1 MIWLCHEMPD
11 VARLSLEWLE
21 ITGDSYIVD
30 VREFYGDSVTDGFL
44 EVFKYALKF
53 SDMALA
59 DNWEAYET
67 LKGKG
72 L

>member
-1 MIWLCHEMPD
+1 MVGNH
-11 VARLSLEWLE
+11 
-21 ITGDSYIVD
+21 GDSYIVD

-59 DNWEAYET
+59 LADNWEAYET

>member
-30 VREFYGDSVTDGFL
+30 VREFYGDSVTDGFWR
-44 EVFKYALKF
+44 F
-53 SDMALA
+53 SS
-59 DNWEAYET
+59 T
-67 LKGKG
+67 R
-72 L
+72 

>member
-30 VREFYGDSVTDGFL
+30 VREFYGDSVTDGFGGFQVRA
-44 EVFKYALKF
+44 EIFRY
-53 SDMALA
+53 
-59 DNWEAYET
+59 
-67 LKGKG
+67 GIG
-72 L
+72 R